1 LDRSGHMR
9 VGPTSEILKE
19 DVLREVYRVELKLV
33 YIDEVGRIACVASNK
48 YPVFDSL
55 SEG

>member
-55 SEG
+55 S